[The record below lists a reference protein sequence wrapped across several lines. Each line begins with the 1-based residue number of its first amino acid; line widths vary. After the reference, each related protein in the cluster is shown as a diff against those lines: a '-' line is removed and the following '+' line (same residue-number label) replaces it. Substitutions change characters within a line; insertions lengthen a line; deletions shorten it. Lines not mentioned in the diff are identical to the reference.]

1 METNEFRTPKSE
13 RTFENVLQT
22 ATQLFAEKGYHQT
35 TMRDIGQ
42 ASGVRAGALYYYC
55 RSKEELVL
63 KFYER
68 LNREVIEAFRAQAD
82 APSVLPE
89 AVATFLRLKLQRF
102 APYRSLLRVVMKE
115 AIDPESPL
123 SPLHSGSS
131 ETLDLSVGLFRE
143 MVERNH
149 AARGEEIE
157 AMARALWL
165 AHIGVLAYWL
175 HDRSEDFQA
184 TDRAIET
191 LSGLLR
197 LSDRLTRI
205 PGMGRLRSQLFTL
218 VSALFPSRNTPEPAS
233 PDNSI

>member
-1 METNEFRTPKSE
+1 
-13 RTFENVLQT
+13 
-22 ATQLFAEKGYHQT
+22 
-35 TMRDIGQ
+35 
-42 ASGVRAGALYYYC
+42 
-55 RSKEELVL
+55 
-63 KFYER
+63 
-68 LNREVIEAFRAQAD
+68 
-82 APSVLPE
+82 
-89 AVATFLRLKLQRF
+89 
-102 APYRSLLRVVMKE
+102 MKE
-115 AIDPESPL
+115 AIDPDSPL
-123 SPLHSGSS
+123 SPLHSDSS
-131 ETLDLSVGLFRE
+131 ETLRFSVGLFRE

-165 AHIGVLAYWL
+165 AHMGVLTYWL

-218 VSALFPSRNTPEPAS
+218 VSALFPPWNISEPAS
-233 PDNSI
+233 SDNAISSINAGQSRLTEEGRG